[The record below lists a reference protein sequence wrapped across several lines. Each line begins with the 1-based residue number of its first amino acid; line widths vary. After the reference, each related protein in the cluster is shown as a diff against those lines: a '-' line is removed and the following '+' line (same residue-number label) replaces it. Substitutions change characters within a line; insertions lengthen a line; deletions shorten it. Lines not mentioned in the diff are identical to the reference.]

1 MVADNAY
8 RSTARSAGL
17 MCRVTPEERDEIKLR
32 AKAAGCSVQTYII
45 RKVLDRPNAQD
56 LPRGPH
62 RRHDEPPGP
71 PGPPSDMAAE
81 HPVMARW

>member
-1 MVADNAY
+1 VAADNAY
-8 RSTARSAGL
+8 RSIARSAGL

-32 AKAAGCSVQTYII
+32 AEAAGCSVQTYII

-62 RRHDEPPGP
+62 RRHDEPAAATGP
-71 PGPPSDMAAE
+71 C
-81 HPVMARW
+81 V